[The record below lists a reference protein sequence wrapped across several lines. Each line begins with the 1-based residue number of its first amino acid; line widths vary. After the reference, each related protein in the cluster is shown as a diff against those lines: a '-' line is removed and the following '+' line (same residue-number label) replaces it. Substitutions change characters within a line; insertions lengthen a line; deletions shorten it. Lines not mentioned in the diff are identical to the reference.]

1 MLLGVSMARVAAT
14 SIICTPVA
22 PFLVTIRPYC
32 FQRWRVLAE
41 GTRGQSPA
49 ACTQGGQ
56 ALEGLQRM
64 EGNRREAWR
73 GAAWARDILRRGYWP
88 SAEGWRCGSFVCA
101 DLVRIFGGV
110 NCLRQETA

>member
-49 ACTQGGQ
+49 ACTQGGKLWK
-56 ALEGLQRM
+56 ACNVWRATG
-64 EGNRREAWR
+64 GKR
-73 GAAWARDILRRGYWP
+73 GAGLRGRGIFYAGDIGP
-88 SAEGWRCGSFVCA
+88 A
-101 DLVRIFGGV
+101 
-110 NCLRQETA
+110 